1 MRITATTI
9 ALLVTAATATSAS
22 AAPAPPAP
30 QKPVAQTGAATQVSV
45 SGATLNASV
54 NPRGSPTRV
63 RFIWGNTRKYGRG
76 TDFTMLPGD
85 RSGHVVSAR
94 IEGLAPRQTY
104 HFRVEATNGVGQSLG
119 GDRTVKTPGDPNALA
134 LGASPNP
141 VVFGHATVIT
151 GRLTGPNAVGV
162 GMTLE
167 GRPAPFTAPF
177 AALGPGGTTDASGA
191 FSISYLSPGSADLR
205 VVAAT
210 PGATA
215 SAPIRLGVTLKVTLR
230 ATHRVRRGKRARL
243 AGLVKPTGGDG
254 TVLIQRRG
262 RAGWQTVSRTS
273 LQSASGGTFR
283 YAAHVRVLRGAVYRA
298 VVGGDAT
305 YVAGHSAARRIRAA

>member
-1 MRITATTI
+1 MRRTAMTI
-9 ALLVTAATATSAS
+9 ALLTTAATAGSAS
-22 AAPAPPAP
+22 AAPAPAP
-30 QKPVAQTGAATQVSV
+30 MKPVVHTRPATQVSV
-45 SGATLNASV
+45 SGATLNATV

-63 RFIWGNTRKYGRG
+63 RFNWGMTAKYGHG
-76 TDFTMLPGD
+76 TGVTMLPGD
-85 RSGHVVSAR
+85 RSAHVVSAR
-94 IEGLAPRQTY
+94 IDGLAPRHTY
-104 HFRVEATNGVGQSLG
+104 HFRVETTNGVGQSLG
-119 GDRTVKTPGDPNALA
+119 GHRTFKTPGDPNALA

-167 GRPAPFTAPF
+167 GRPSPFTAPF

-215 SAPIRLGVTLKVTLR
+215 SAPIRLAVTLKVTLR
-230 ATHRVRRGKRARL
+230 ATRRVRRGKRARL
-243 AGLVKPTGGDG
+243 AGIVKPTGGDG

-262 RAGWQTVSRTS
+262 RLGWQTVSHTS
-273 LQSASGGTFR
+273 LHGASGGTFR
-283 YAAHVRVLRGAVYRA
+283 YAAHVRIRRGAVYRT